1 MSHIIISLDGNIG
14 AGKSTLL
21 QEIRNKLHDV
31 HVVDEP
37 VGQWTSLKNAKGKSL
52 LELFY
57 EDKNRWSYTF
67 QNCALLTRLKN
78 IQKAVENIDT
88 TISSPQVIITERS
101 VLTDKHVF
109 AEMLYDAG
117 NIDPLEWEL
126 YESWFNVFGKKYPVR
141 AIIYVST
148 SSGTSKDRINTR
160 NRSGEESI
168 DLEYLDALDR
178 QHKKWIKNTNIP
190 VLTLST
196 EADIPVEE
204 NIERI
209 RLFVDVLKQLYG

>member
-21 QEIRNKLHDV
+21 QEIRNKLHDIV
-31 HVVDEP
+31 IVDEP

-168 DLEYLDALDR
+168 DLEYLDAVDK

-204 NIERI
+204 NLERI

>member
-31 HVVDEP
+31 HIVDEP
-37 VGQWTSLKNAKGKSL
+37 VSQWSALKNAKGKSL

-148 SSGTSKDRINTR
+148 SSGTSKERINTR
-160 NRSGEESI
+160 NRTGEESI
-168 DLEYLDALDR
+168 DLEYLDALDK

-196 EADIPVEE
+196 EADTPVEE

-209 RLFVDVLKQLYG
+209 RLFVDVLKTLYA

>member
-31 HVVDEP
+31 HIVDEP
-37 VGQWTSLKNAKGKSL
+37 VSQWSALKNAKGKSL

-148 SSGTSKDRINTR
+148 SSGTSKERINTR
-160 NRSGEESI
+160 NRTGEENI
-168 DLEYLDALDR
+168 DLEYLDALDK

-196 EADIPVEE
+196 EADTPVEE

-209 RLFVDVLKQLYG
+209 RLFVDVLKTLYA

>member
-21 QEIRNKLHDV
+21 QEIRNKLHDIV
-31 HVVDEP
+31 IVDEP

-168 DLEYLDALDR
+168 DLEYLDAVDK